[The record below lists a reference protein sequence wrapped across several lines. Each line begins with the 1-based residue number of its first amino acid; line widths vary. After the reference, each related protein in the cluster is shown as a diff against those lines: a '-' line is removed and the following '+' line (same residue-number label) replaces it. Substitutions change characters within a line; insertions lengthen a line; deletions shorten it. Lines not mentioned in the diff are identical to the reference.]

1 MDKNKAIGDVYKMH
15 GDLILFVLKHS
26 LNDTQ
31 KAYPE
36 DFVQEFYIRLLESA
50 TFESDLF
57 YYDDGSVNKQY
68 VYSSLKNL
76 MINDYKKKTI
86 DIDNEGKKDI
96 EQYKQEDVIQSKPKD
111 PYTWFKKVENAMH
124 EQHWFDKKMMN
135 LYIYQ
140 IPNMRQISKETQISV
155 DTIFKTIKRSKT
167 IIKTKLDNE
176 YKSA

>member
-1 MDKNKAIGDVYKMH
+1 
-15 GDLILFVLKHS
+15 
-26 LNDTQ
+26 
-31 KAYPE
+31 
-36 DFVQEFYIRLLESA
+36 
-50 TFESDLF
+50 
-57 YYDDGSVNKQY
+57 
-68 VYSSLKNL
+68 

-86 DIDNEGKKDI
+86 DIDNDDKKDI
-96 EQYKQEDVIQSKPKD
+96 EQYRQEEIIQSKPKD
-111 PYTWFKKVENAMH
+111 PYTWFKKVENAMN

-167 IIKTKLDNE
+167 IIKIKLDNE